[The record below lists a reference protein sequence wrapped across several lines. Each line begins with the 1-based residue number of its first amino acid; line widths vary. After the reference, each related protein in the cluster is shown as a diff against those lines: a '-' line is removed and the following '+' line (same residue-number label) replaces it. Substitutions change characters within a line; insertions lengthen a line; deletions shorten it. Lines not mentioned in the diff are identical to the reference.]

1 VRFHLIDR
9 IEEIC
14 YGHHIV
20 GVKCISLSDDVF
32 NEHFPGYPIFPGSLI
47 LEGMAQLAGSFFE
60 IMMDHQGIQ
69 RRQSVLVMANR
80 VKWAR
85 PAEPGDRIVF
95 RADIATMREDFG
107 VAKVVAEIDG
117 ETSASGELTFSFVL
131 IDDDNLRRTRADL
144 YRFCMKKTK
153 VIDAPLP
160 G

>member
-1 VRFHLIDR
+1 MRFHLIDR

-14 YGHHIV
+14 YGRHIV

-32 NEHFPGYPIFPGSLI
+32 NEHFPGYPIFPGSLV

-60 IMMDHQGIQ
+60 IMMDHQGIE

-80 VKWAR
+80 VKWMR

-95 RADIATMREDFG
+95 RADIQSMREDFG
-107 VAKVVAEIDG
+107 VARVVASIDG
-117 ETSASGELTFSFVL
+117 EPSASGELTFSFVH
-131 IDDDNLRRTRADL
+131 IDDENLRRTRGDL
-144 YRFCMKKTK
+144 YRFCMKKTV
-153 VIDAPLP
+153 VIDAPKP